1 MKTGNLP
8 AQAQQI
14 FPGLPYFSVAFTQS
28 AKTFPQGMP
37 DDAEVTFEN
46 DGTLL
51 LWRNAILSHIENQSV
66 QVALKSVP
74 RRLQSIDIGV
84 RPLSTHMFAGSRTLF
99 TESVFCISATLPE
112 RKIILPSGLFLR
124 RHGACARSSP
134 GFGGTIEEGV
144 FFGLLCYAVLCYALC
159 TIGGFSCIF
168 LLSIF
173 TSLIIS
179 DCSF

>member
-51 LWRNAILSHIENQSV
+51 LWRNAILPHIENQSV

-74 RRLQSIDIGV
+74 
-84 RPLSTHMFAGSRTLF
+84 
-99 TESVFCISATLPE
+99 
-112 RKIILPSGLFLR
+112 
-124 RHGACARSSP
+124 
-134 GFGGTIEEGV
+134 EEV
-144 FFGLLCYAVLCYALC
+144 AKH
-159 TIGGFSCIF
+159 
-168 LLSIF
+168 
-173 TSLIIS
+173 
-179 DCSF
+179 